1 MIEIFVG
8 LFVLFIIG
16 AASKNNANR
25 EHKDHIIPL
34 FFVQELEEPKYS
46 EKPGFSEYDGE
57 ECESFDDFEE
67 YDF

>member
-1 MIEIFVG
+1 MIEIIVG

-16 AASKNNANR
+16 ATSKNNANR
-25 EHKDHIIPL
+25 EHKDYIIPL
-34 FFVQELEEPKYS
+34 FFDPELEETKHS
-46 EKPGFSEYDGE
+46 EKSGFSEYGCD